1 MAFYAIEIAAC
12 PGFGFIGGPEFQTN
26 VQALANGQESRNA
39 DWAICRHRYTAPFV
53 NITNEAYLAIKDV
66 FLIVMGRT
74 HSFLHKDWGDYL
86 AQDAQ
91 FGLGD
96 GVTKI
101 FQLKKVST
109 MPGTSA
115 TYERT
120 ITKPV
125 AGAQTFA
132 NGVLTGAAVDTT
144 TGIVTFAAA
153 PANGAVLTWTGEF
166 RVHVRFDTDYLP
178 FSLQTAF
185 ADGTY
190 ARNGSIDLIEVL
202 NEDEAPT

>member
-12 PGFGFIGGPEFQTN
+12 PGFGFTGGPEFKTN
-26 VQALANGQESRNA
+26 KQDIANGSESRNA
-39 DWAICRHRYTAPFV
+39 DWAVCRHKYTAPFDS
-53 NITNEAYLAIKDV
+53 IDDDAYAAIKTV
-66 FLIVMGRT
+66 FLLCRGMCHT
-74 HSFLHKDWGDYL
+74 FLHKDWGDFE
-86 AQDAQ
+86 ATNEP
-91 FGLGD
+91 FGVGD
-96 GVTKI
+96 GVTKT
-101 FQLKKVST
+101 FQLKKTST
-109 MPGTSA
+109 MPGTGA

-125 AGAQTFA
+125 AGMQVFA

-144 TGIVTFAAA
+144 TGIVTFAVA

-202 NEDEAPT
+202 NETEAPT